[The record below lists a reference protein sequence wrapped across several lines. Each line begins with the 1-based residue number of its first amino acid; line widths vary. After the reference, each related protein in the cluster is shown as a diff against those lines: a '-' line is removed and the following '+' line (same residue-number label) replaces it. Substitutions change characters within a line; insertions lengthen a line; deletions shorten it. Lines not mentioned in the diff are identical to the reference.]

1 MGVLDA
7 VMTEAGSHL
16 GISSR
21 SAGSVLASLLSLI
34 SREESG
40 VSGFLDRFRRAG
52 AGNLVS
58 SWLSGDARPV
68 TVDAVEH
75 ALGHDTIDRI
85 GSTAGLSFS
94 MAASAIALM
103 LPRLIQ
109 RLTPAGVSPARFS
122 ADVMAAPIAP
132 MAPLR
137 AGARSEASG
146 TGARTGPVVLS
157 RWVWS
162 VLAAGTAV
170 ALLSWVVN

>member
-1 MGVLDA
+1 MGVLDP
-7 VMTEAGSHL
+7 VTTEAGSHL
-16 GISSR
+16 GISNS

-40 VSGFLDRFRRAG
+40 ISGFLDRFRRAG

-85 GSTAGLSFS
+85 GSKAGLSFS

-109 RLTPAGVSPARFS
+109 RLGPAGVFPASLS
-122 ADVMAAPIAP
+122 ADVTAAPTAP
-132 MAPLR
+132 VR
-137 AGARSEASG
+137 VGARSEASAAG
-146 TGARTGPVVLS
+146 TRPGRTVLS

-170 ALLSWVVN
+170 ALLAWVLN

>member
-16 GISSR
+16 GISNS

-40 VSGFLDRFRRAG
+40 ISGFLDRFRRAG

-85 GSTAGLSFS
+85 GSQAGLSFS

-103 LPRLIQ
+103 LPRLIL
-109 RLTPAGVSPARFS
+109 RLAPAGVSPARLS
-122 ADVMAAPIAP
+122 ADVMAAR
-132 MAPLR
+132 MAPVR
-137 AGARSEASG
+137 AGARSEASAAEALP
-146 TGARTGPVVLS
+146 GAIVRS
-157 RWVWS
+157 RWAWS
-162 VLAAGTAV
+162 VLAAGAAV
-170 ALLSWVVN
+170 ALLTWVLK

>member
-16 GISSR
+16 GISSS

-34 SREESG
+34 GREESG
-40 VSGFLDRFRRAG
+40 ISGFLDRFRRAG

-75 ALGHDTIDRI
+75 ALGHDTIDQI
-85 GSTAGLSFS
+85 GSKAGLSFS

-103 LPRLIQ
+103 LPRLIP
-109 RLTPAGVSPARFS
+109 RLAPAGVSPARFS
-122 ADVMAAPIAP
+122 ADLMAAPIAP
-132 MAPLR
+132 VR
-137 AGARSEASG
+137 VSSEAPAAQ
-146 TGARTGPVVLS
+146 ARPGQTVLS

-170 ALLSWVVN
+170 ALLAWVLN

>member
-7 VMTEAGSHL
+7 VMTEAGSHP
-16 GISSR
+16 GISST
-21 SAGSVLASLLSLI
+21 SAGSVLASLLALI
-34 SREESG
+34 SLEESG
-40 VSGFLDRFRRAG
+40 INGFLDRFRRAG

-85 GSTAGLSFS
+85 GSKAGLSFS

-109 RLTPAGVSPARFS
+109 RLGPAGVFQARLS
-122 ADVMAAPIAP
+122 ADATAAP
-132 MAPLR
+132 MAPVR
-137 AGARSEASG
+137 VARSEASAAG
-146 TGARTGPVVLS
+146 TRPGRTVLS

-170 ALLSWVVN
+170 ALLAWVLN